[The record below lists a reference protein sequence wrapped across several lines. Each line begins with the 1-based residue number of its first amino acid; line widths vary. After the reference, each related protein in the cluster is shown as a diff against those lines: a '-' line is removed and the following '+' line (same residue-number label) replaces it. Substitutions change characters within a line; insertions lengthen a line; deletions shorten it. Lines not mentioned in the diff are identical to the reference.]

1 MLRDVLKSKANVDV
15 VKLQKSGGV
24 VSRNAKVRQK
34 ARGSRIRVCSF
45 LLHFELLDYL
55 DFALPHCFFLCSSI
69 LRCLFVSSR
78 LQEYF
83 YGPANDL
90 SPHSNIASF
99 SDLLIYRIGGGPQAP
114 RSALPVGAEPV
125 SDRLRVAP
133 VIVNQDLHHLVLAVS
148 FAKEPDEIISR
159 CRN

>member
-55 DFALPHCFFLCSSI
+55 DFALPHCFFLCVP
-69 LRCLFVSSR
+69 F
-78 LQEYF
+78 
-83 YGPANDL
+83 
-90 SPHSNIASF
+90 
-99 SDLLIYRIGGGPQAP
+99 
-114 RSALPVGAEPV
+114 
-125 SDRLRVAP
+125 
-133 VIVNQDLHHLVLAVS
+133 
-148 FAKEPDEIISR
+148 
-159 CRN
+159 